1 MLVGL
6 SKGTEITLAEIS
18 VKDVNVEDISKTA
31 DRIANVWHKSV
42 EGIFETVKLLKAAEE
57 KYGKNEGTKTQF
69 ARALA
74 ERGLGQST
82 VSKLR
87 GIADNFPFVEKDKY
101 RFLPASYNLLYE
113 MSNNKDLQPKCKDI
127 IKRLESGEEYK
138 DIKTDIL
145 VKLSK
150 GGKRKKKG
158 FDPIFTLQINRS
170 KVDDAMITKIINFI
184 NAMSKDEKVA
194 NIKVYP
200 AWKQYIEEE

>member
-6 SKGTEITLAEIS
+6 SKGTGLTLADIAA
-18 VKDVNVEDISKTA
+18 KDVDVDDINKA
-31 DRIANVWHKSV
+31 AERIASVWHKTV
-42 EGIFETVKLLKAAEE
+42 EGIFETVRLLKAAEE
-57 KYGKNEGTKTQF
+57 KYGKNERTKTQF

-87 GIADNFPFVEKDKY
+87 GIADHFPPIQKEKLK
-101 RFLPASYNLLYE
+101 FLPASYNLLYE
-113 MSNNKDLQPKCKDI
+113 MSNNKNLQPKCKDI
-127 IKRLESGEEYK
+127 IKRLENGEEYK

-150 GGKRKKKG
+150 GGKIKKKG
-158 FDPIFTLQINRS
+158 FDPIFTLQINWN
-170 KVDDAMITKIINFI
+170 KIDDTMITKISNFI
-184 NAMSKDEKVA
+184 NAMSKDNKAA

-200 AWKQYIEEE
+200 AWKQYVEEE